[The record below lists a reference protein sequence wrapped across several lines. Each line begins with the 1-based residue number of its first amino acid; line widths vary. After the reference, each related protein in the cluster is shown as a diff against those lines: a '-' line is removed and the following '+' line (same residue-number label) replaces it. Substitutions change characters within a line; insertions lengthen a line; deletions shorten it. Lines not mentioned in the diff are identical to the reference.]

1 MPPES
6 TTDRRWKFPV
16 LPFIVGETPPPA
28 DPAVIDA
35 LARFYVP
42 DISDVVGRMYTMH
55 NISSIFDP
63 AIALVG
69 PATTAKCPPGDNLA
83 VKKALVH
90 VRPGDVLVVDA

>member
-6 TTDRRWKFPV
+6 TADRRWKFPV

-28 DPAVIDA
+28 GPTVVDA

-42 DISDVVGRMYTMH
+42 DISDVVGRMYTVH
-55 NISSIFDP
+55 NIRSIFDP

-69 PATTAKCPPGDNLA
+69 PATCWWSMRKVLA
-83 VKKALVH
+83 SGVSAASRCCN
-90 VRPGDVLVVDA
+90 VRSRSAA